1 MPDPGPLDDFERDT
15 FTHDGETKT
24 VFRKGSGPG
33 VVVISEIPGVTPLV
47 ADFARRVVDLG
58 CTVAMPSLFG
68 TPGKAPTNGYAMR
81 SMAGACVSK
90 EFACM
95 ATGTASPV
103 TVWLRAL
110 AQDLH
115 ERSGGPGVGV
125 VGMCLTGGF
134 ALAMMVD
141 PVVVAP
147 VLSQPSLPFPVGGNR
162 KRALGLSD
170 DDLERVK
177 ARIADGA
184 CVLGLRFRKDPV
196 VPEERFDRLREE
208 LGDGFVA
215 VELDG
220 DGNPDSKR
228 PPHSVLTEDL
238 VDERG
243 HETQDAL
250 HQVLDFF
257 TERLELSP
265 APS

>member
-1 MPDPGPLDDFERDT
+1 MAGDDPLDDFEHDT
-15 FTHDGETKT
+15 FSHDGETKT
-24 VFRKGSGPG
+24 VFRKGTGPG

-68 TPGKAPTNGYAMR
+68 TPGKAPSTPYAVHT
-81 SMAGACVSK
+81 MAGACVSK
-90 EFACM
+90 EFACL

-110 AQDLH
+110 AKDLH

-147 VLSQPSLPFPVGGNR
+147 VLSQPSLPFPVGARR
-162 KRALGLSD
+162 KRDLGLSD
-170 DDLERVK
+170 DDLDRVK
-177 ARIADGA
+177 ARIAEGA

-196 VPEERFDRLREE
+196 VPGERFDRLRDE

-215 VELDG
+215 VELEG
-220 DGNPDSKR
+220 DGNPDSGR
-228 PPHSVLTEDL
+228 APHSVLTEDL
-238 VDERG
+238 VDEPG

-250 HQVLDFF
+250 RQVLDFF
-257 TERLELSP
+257 TERLL
-265 APS
+265 ATD